1 VRCLSFRGRFV
12 VAVGGEL
19 DMHTVAPLRDGL
31 DDVLERGGRNVLVD
45 LTRVTFLESTTLAGS
60 RRFLRG
66 YGNLS
71 RDGVSGHPYLRGRP
85 FADPAQSLINV
96 AVRPGTPVEAE
107 IAVQRLVELTGIL
120 ARRFAQ
126 LQHALDS
133 RVAIEQAKGVMCERF
148 SPDRR
153 TPSTCCVA
161 VRDRSECA
169 STTPLP

>member
-1 VRCLSFRGRFV
+1 MRRLSVRGRFV

-45 LTRVTFLESTTLAGS
+45 LTGVTFLESTTLAGS

-96 AVRPGTPVEAE
+96 AVRPRTPVEAE

-120 ARRFAQ
+120 ARRIEQ
-126 LQHALDS
+126 VQHALDS
-133 RVAIEQAKGVMCERF
+133 RVAIEQAK
-148 SPDRR
+148 
-153 TPSTCCVA
+153 A
-161 VRDRSECA
+161 
-169 STTPLP
+169 